1 MWAQDWENIYDL
13 VAPFPNLKDIQV
25 TESLVKKNLTSKD
38 LFKVIF
44 VNFLEKITNFFM
56 KKFIFKRQ
64 QRNSL

>member
-44 VNFLEKITNFFM
+44 FSLNTNFFYE
-56 KKFIFKRQ
+56 KIHF
-64 QRNSL
+64 

>member
-38 LFKVIF
+38 LFKVFIF
-44 VNFLEKITNFFM
+44 FQILIIFM
-56 KKFIFKRQ
+56 NKFIFKRQ
-64 QRNSL
+64 QKNSL

>member
-44 VNFLEKITNFFM
+44 VYFFSVTDL
-56 KKFIFKRQ
+56 FYE
-64 QRNSL
+64 

>member
-1 MWAQDWENIYDL
+1 MKGNMWAQDWENIYDL

-44 VNFLEKITNFFM
+44 VYFFSVTDL
-56 KKFIFKRQ
+56 FYE
-64 QRNSL
+64 